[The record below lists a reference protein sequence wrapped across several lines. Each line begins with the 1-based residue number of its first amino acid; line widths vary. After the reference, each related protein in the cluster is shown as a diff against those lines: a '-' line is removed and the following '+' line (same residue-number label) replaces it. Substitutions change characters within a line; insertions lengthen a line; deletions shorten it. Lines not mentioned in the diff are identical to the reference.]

1 MIALLQRVNHAQIS
15 IAGQTHAAI
24 GRGLLVLV
32 GLEKNDSQ
40 ESVSKLVD
48 RVLKYRVFPDA
59 QGRMN
64 LGLSDIGGELLLVS
78 QFTLAAAT
86 NSGLRPSFS
95 AAMPPADAE
104 GLYGYLVEVTQQ
116 KYNLEKVKSGVFAAD
131 MQITLEND
139 GPVTFSLQG

>member
-1 MIALLQRVNHAQIS
+1 MIALLQRVNHAQIN
-15 IAGQTHAAI
+15 IAGLSHAAI
-24 GRGLLVLV
+24 GRGLLVLI

-40 ESVSKLVD
+40 DSVSKLLD
-48 RVLKYRVFPDA
+48 RIMKYRIFPDA
-59 QGRMN
+59 EGRMN

-95 AAMPPADAE
+95 AAMPPAAAE
-104 GLYGYLVEVTQQ
+104 QLYNWLVDTAQQ
-116 KYNLEKVKSGVFAAD
+116 RYSAEKVKSGIFAAD

-139 GPVTFSLQG
+139 GPVTFTLQG